1 MKGLLTAIG
10 CVALLMYPE
19 TALNAAREA
28 MYVWYASVAP
38 AMFPFMA
45 LMPMLT
51 CGAAAKAWERALGR
65 WMRRVFRLPG
75 SAAPAVAVGLIA
87 GSPAGA
93 HAVRR
98 CQGLSREEKARLVC
112 CTSGLSPAFLI
123 TGVGAGMLG
132 SAADGH
138 ILFRA
143 QLAAQLTMLTITRGM
158 PKGTPELPGQEDKEV
173 EPVRTAVTAVL
184 SVCGYMML
192 FNTAAAIIAAASNSQ
207 SAGLAALCALDLPS
221 AARAV
226 ANLPIIRKTKLIAI
240 AALTGFGGL
249 CITAQNLAA
258 AGKCC
263 KAGKYLAARACHA
276 LLNAGFAALQI
287 RMDQK
292 TPEFSLP
299 AMEISALIAVFLLL
313 PALISL
319 KNDQSLNK
327 TNFENSPRKRP
338 EKRRKPQYNVE

>member
-1 MKGLLTAIG
+1 MKGWMAVAG

-51 CGAAAKAWERALGR
+51 CGAAARTWERMLGR
-65 WMRRVFRLPG
+65 WTQRLFRLPG
-75 SAAPAVAVGLIA
+75 SAAPAVLVGLIA

-93 HAVRR
+93 HAALRSSD
-98 CQGLSREEKARLVC
+98 LSREQRGRLVC
-112 CTSGLSPAFLI
+112 CVSGLSPAFLI

-138 ILFRA
+138 VLFRA
-143 QLAAQLTMLTITRGM
+143 QLAAQLTLLLLTRWM
-158 PKGTPELPGQEDKEV
+158 PTGVPENPTQEQTDV
-173 EPVRTAVTAVL
+173 EPVRNAVAAVL
-184 SVCGYMML
+184 NVCGYMML
-192 FNTAAAIIAAASNSQ
+192 FNVAAAIIAAASRSE
-207 SAGLAALCALDLPS
+207 SAGLAARCLLDLPN

-226 ANLPIIRKTKLIAI
+226 ANLPIIREEKIIAL
-240 AALTGFGGL
+240 AALTGFGGS

-258 AGKCC
+258 AGKACS
-263 KAGKYLAARACHA
+263 AGKYLAARACHA
-276 LLNAGFAALQI
+276 ALNASFAVLQLRLDPKI
-287 RMDQK
+287 RNI
-292 TPEFSLP
+292 SLP
-299 AMEISALIAVFLLL
+299 PMEFSALIAVFLLI

-319 KNDQSLNK
+319 KKDLFLNK
-327 TNFENSPRKRP
+327 QNFENPA
-338 EKRRKPQYNVE
+338 EK